1 MDGTIRTKSYTV
13 DRKAY
18 IRALWSRGLPP
29 RLAAFGALFLV
40 YAGIAWYFG
49 GLWAA
54 VGALVGGLIL
64 LPILVGVRFLLV
76 RRTVSGR
83 DMNTVFDDPRTVLFD
98 YEGLMLRTQGGIE
111 SRIPWTK
118 ILKIERRGGFTLL
131 FMTKLQHF
139 IVPDDAF
146 ASEADRRALDELM
159 RARELPGT

>member
-18 IRALWSRGLPP
+18 VRALWTRGLSP
-29 RLAAFGALFLV
+29 RLAALGALILV
-40 YAGIAWYFG
+40 FAGVAWYLG
-49 GLWAA
+49 GFLSA
-54 VGALVGGLIL
+54 VGALGGGLIP
-64 LPILVGVRFLLV
+64 LPILVGVRFLLI
-76 RRTVSGR
+76 RRTVASR
-83 DMNTVFDDPRTVLFD
+83 DMNTVFDDPRTMLFD
-98 YEGLMLRTQGGIE
+98 YDGLMLRTQGGIE
-111 SRIPWTK
+111 SRVPWTK

-146 ASEADRRALDELM
+146 ASEGDRRALDDLM